1 MTSYHSLL
9 TTLATTKARAMDPEI
24 LAVLIAVFPQA
35 EARLPPAR
43 QTEEGRSAL
52 AARIL
57 VLAKAGVRDPDRLRI
72 EALSWADHAR
82 DNDASDR

>member
-1 MTSYHSLL
+1 
-9 TTLATTKARAMDPEI
+9 MDPEI
-24 LAVLIAVFPQA
+24 LAVLIAVFHQA

-57 VLAKAGVRDPDRLRI
+57 TLTKAGERDPDRLRI
-72 EALSWADHAR
+72 EALSWAAR
-82 DNDASDR
+82 PHDDYASAER